1 MKSKQIV
8 RQCLHCGKDFK
19 ARTSPSRSDRG
30 IFCSRFC
37 LGKVTSKK
45 HGHTTKHSVS
55 PTYNSWVNMVSRC
68 HKPYSAKYQNYGAK
82 GIFVCDAWRNSFAD
96 FLKDMG
102 ERPPNTTIDRIDGTK
117 GYDKEN
123 CRWASIKDQQRN
135 TKANRIIEFEGQSG
149 CVSWW
154 AEKLS
159 TTYGKLAYRIKK
171 HGVEKAII
179 SLRELQPPSSSS
191 NQEGLDH

>member
-1 MKSKQIV
+1 MKS
-8 RQCLHCGKDFK
+8 
-19 ARTSPSRSDRG
+19 T
-30 IFCSRFC
+30 
-37 LGKVTSKK
+37 K

-68 HKPYSAKYQNYGAK
+68 HKPYSAKYPNYGAK

-135 TKANRIIEFEGQSG
+135 TKANRIIVFEGQSG

-159 TTYGKLAYRIKK
+159 TTYGKFTYRIKK
-171 HGVEKAII
+171 LGVEKAII